1 MNKTD
6 LLFQMLDNPDQY
18 SDAQWQDILADD
30 ECRELYAL
38 MAKTKSATQT
48 SQITDD
54 EIDAEWQRLSQSKQN
69 HAAVIPLWRKIAAA
83 AAIMIALFGFT
94 YAAIRTGFFGVEK
107 IITSK
112 ETPHKVENVDSVAT
126 KDNKPTTQAISQD
139 SEENVKES
147 TGEAPV
153 KAEPRLYDNVPLEQI
168 LTDLSAYYHVDVEY
182 RSEDVRSLRLY
193 YQWEPDYSL
202 DKVIEML
209 SNFEAFSIHL
219 EGNKLIV
226 ESSCKVSAVPSLLEQ
241 CRTAAD
247 VARSESSSQEGKQ

>member
-1 MNKTD
+1 MNKTG

-18 SDAQWQDILADD
+18 SEAQWQDILADD
-30 ECRELYAL
+30 ECRELYTL
-38 MAKTKSATQT
+38 MAKTKSATQAT
-48 SQITDD
+48 QVTND
-54 EIDAEWQRLSQSKQN
+54 EIDAEWQRLIQSKQN

-126 KDNKPTTQAISQD
+126 KDNEAIIQKISQD
-139 SEENVKES
+139 SEES
-147 TGEAPV
+147 TEEATA
-153 KAEPRLYDNVPLEQI
+153 KTEPRLYDNVPLEQI
-168 LTDLSAYYHVDVEY
+168 LTELSAYYHVDVEY
-182 RSEDVRSLRLY
+182 SSEDVRSLRLY
-193 YQWEPDYSL
+193 YQWEPEYSL

-209 SNFEAFSIHL
+209 SNFETFSIHL

-226 ESSCKVSAVPSLLEQ
+226 ESS
-241 CRTAAD
+241 
-247 VARSESSSQEGKQ
+247 SQEGKQ

>member
-18 SDAQWQDILADD
+18 NEAQWQDILADD
-30 ECRELYAL
+30 ECRELYTL
-38 MAKTKSATQT
+38 MAKTKSAAQA

-54 EIDAEWQRLSQSKQN
+54 EIDAEWQRLVHSRQN

-83 AAIMIALFGFT
+83 VAIMIALFGFT

-112 ETPHKVENVDSVAT
+112 ETPLKVENVDSVAT
-126 KDNKPTTQAISQD
+126 KDNEAITQEISQD

-147 TGEAPV
+147 TEEATA
-153 KAEPRLYDNVPLEQI
+153 KTEPRLYDNVPLEQI
-168 LTDLSAYYHVDVEY
+168 LTELSAYYHVDVEY
-182 RSEDVRSLRLY
+182 CSEDVRSLRLY
-193 YQWEPDYSL
+193 YQWEPEYSL

-219 EGNKLIV
+219 EGDKLIV
-226 ESSCKVSAVPSLLEQ
+226 ESS
-241 CRTAAD
+241 
-247 VARSESSSQEGKQ
+247 SQEGMQ

>member
-18 SDAQWQDILADD
+18 SEAQWQDILADD

-38 MAKTKSATQT
+38 MAKTKSATQS

-69 HAAVIPLWRKIAAA
+69 HATVIPLWRKIAAA
-83 AAIMIALFGFT
+83 AAIMIAVFGFT
-94 YAAIRTGFFGVEK
+94 YAAIRTGFFGVDK

-126 KDNKPTTQAISQD
+126 KENEATTQEISQD
-139 SEENVKES
+139 TEENTEKASVK
-147 TGEAPV
+147 T
-153 KAEPRLYDNVPLEQI
+153 EPRLYDNVPLEQI
-168 LTDLSAYYHVDVEY
+168 LTELSAYYHVDIEY
-182 RSEDVRSLRLY
+182 SSEDVRSLRLY
-193 YQWEPDYSL
+193 YQWEPEYSL

-209 SNFEAFSIHL
+209 SHFETFNIHR
-219 EGNKLIV
+219 EGDKLIV
-226 ESSCKVSAVPSLLEQ
+226 
-241 CRTAAD
+241 
-247 VARSESSSQEGKQ
+247 ESSSQEGKQ